1 MAQQSRVVYLIPKEY
16 QEITVSATTM
26 PINFSRHIMM
36 DALNEDT
43 DLTFGNPVS
52 GFRTIYLQDELFAR
66 VWLTTVGQ
74 SAVTHV
80 AVR

>member
-1 MAQQSRVVYLIPKEY
+1 MAQQSRIFYFVPKDYE
-16 QEITVSATTM
+16 EIKVTATTM
-26 PINFSRHIMM
+26 PVSFSRHILM
-36 DALNEDT
+36 DTLNEDA
-43 DLTFGNPVS
+43 DLVIREFPN
-52 GFRTIYLQDELFAR
+52 FRTIYIEDELFAR